1 MKAKLI
7 LSLIAGVSIL
17 AAGCGKKEGGADHSK
32 MMGGGGP
39 AEVGV
44 VTITAES
51 VPMTTELPGR
61 VDAVRTAQVRARA
74 TGILLKRLFKEG
86 AEVKAG
92 DELFLIDPAPLQAAY
107 DSAKAVYAKAEANL
121 SLVESKVKRFK
132 ELVAI
137 HAISQ
142 QEFDEISSAAV
153 QGKADLE
160 AAKAAME
167 TAGLNL
173 SYATVTAPIT
183 GRIGEAKVTEGALVS
198 SAQATELAVI
208 QQLDPIYVDFTQSSA
223 EVLRLRRAFDEG
235 KLKSATP
242 GEAKVNLELE
252 DGTTYQHP
260 GKLLFTDTTVDPTT
274 GMVTLRAEFPNP
286 DHLLLPGMFGR
297 GQLEQAIADK
307 AITVPQRGVT
317 LGPGGT
323 ATAMVVADGK
333 VEARPIKITSAVGD
347 KWIVAEGLKA
357 GEWVIVEGLQKVRP
371 GAPVKPVPFN
381 AGDSS
386 ASNKPAASEEQ
397 GK

>member
-1 MKAKLI
+1 MKAKLMF
-7 LSLIAGVSIL
+7 SLIAGIVLL
-17 AAGCGKKEGGADHSK
+17 AAGCGKKEADSHGNP

-39 AEVGV
+39 IEVGV
-44 VTITAES
+44 VTIKAES
-51 VPMTTELPGR
+51 VPVTTELPGR

-74 TGILLKRLFKEG
+74 TGILLKRIFKEG
-86 AEVKAG
+86 SEVKAG
-92 DELFLIDPAPLQAAY
+92 EKLFEIDPAPLQAAY
-107 DSAKAVYAKAEANL
+107 DSAKATHAKAEANL
-121 SLVESKVKRFK
+121 KLVESKAKRFT

-142 QEFDEISSAAV
+142 QDYDEIASAAV
-153 QGKADLE
+153 QAKADLE

-167 TAGLNL
+167 TAELNL
-173 SYATVTAPIT
+173 GYATVTAPIS

-198 SAQATELAVI
+198 QTQATELAVI
-208 QQLDPIYVDFTQSSA
+208 QQLDPVYVDFTQSSA

-235 KLKSATP
+235 KLKILNA

-260 GKLLFTDTTVDPTT
+260 GKLLFTDPTVDPTT
-274 GMVTLRAEFPNP
+274 GMVTMRAEFPNP

-297 GQLEQAIADK
+297 GKLEQAVADE

-317 LGPGGT
+317 LGPNGS
-323 ATAMVVADGK
+323 ASVMVVADDK
-333 VEARPIKITSAVGD
+333 VQIRPIKISSAVGD
-347 KWIVAEGLKA
+347 KWIVTEGLKA

-371 GAPVKPVPFN
+371 DAAVKPVPFN
-381 AGDSS
+381 SDQTAM
-386 ASNKPAASEEQ
+386 NKPASEQ

>member
-1 MKAKLI
+1 MSQRLLSGFII
-7 LSLIAGVSIL
+7 LAFL
-17 AAGCGKKEGGADHSK
+17 AAGCGHKQGQDNKAAGAPPPS
-32 MMGGGGP
+32 
-39 AEVGV
+39 EVGV

-61 VDAVRTAQVRARA
+61 IEAVRTAQVRARA
-74 TGILLKRLFKEG
+74 SGILLKRLFKEG

-92 DELFLIDPAPLQAAY
+92 DELFLIDPAPLQAVY
-107 DSAKAVYAKAEANL
+107 DGAKAAFQKAQANSKL
-121 SLVESKVKRFK
+121 LESKAKRFK

-142 QEFDEISSAAV
+142 QEYDEIASQAI
-153 QGKADLE
+153 QTKADSE

-167 TAGLNL
+167 TAALNL
-173 SYATVTAPIT
+173 SYTTVTAPIT

-198 SAQATELAVI
+198 AQQATELAVI

-252 DGTTYQHP
+252 DGSTYQHS

-274 GMVTLRAEFPNP
+274 GMVTMRAEFPNP
-286 DHLLLPGMFGR
+286 EHLLLPGMFGR
-297 GQLEQAIADK
+297 GKLEQAVADK
-307 AITVPQRGVT
+307 AITVPQRGVV

-333 VEARPIKITSAVGD
+333 VEARQVKLTSAVGD
-347 KWIVAEGLKA
+347 KWIVSEGLKE
-357 GEWVIVEGLQKVRP
+357 GEWVVVEGLQKIKP

-381 AGDSS
+381 PGEQTA
-386 ASNKPAASEEQ
+386 ANKPAEA